1 MADGVFM
8 MGLLDAHSRI
18 PITHL
23 PSLHSRQ
30 KDPDAHASLFRDQSP
45 NIPSLTLVA
54 QTEDLEYEN

>member
-1 MADGVFM
+1 M